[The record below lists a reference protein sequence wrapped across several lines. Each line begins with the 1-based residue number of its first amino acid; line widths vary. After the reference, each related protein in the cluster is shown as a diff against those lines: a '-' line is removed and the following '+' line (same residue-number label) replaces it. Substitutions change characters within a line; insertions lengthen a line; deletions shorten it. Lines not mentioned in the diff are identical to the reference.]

1 MGLFDKIKKNKDR
14 QSPQPVAN
22 SDQPKQADEQK
33 TESFDFG
40 GQELEIPKFP
50 EPNIPE
56 DKHEE
61 QQAQVELPKPVA
73 QIKKAVSRP
82 APRREVRMPEP
93 VRMKQAPEEPRF
105 PEPSFM
111 RQDFSGEG
119 SMMDADKPLF
129 VKIEKYQEAM
139 STIKAVKEKLKDA
152 QLVISKLERIK
163 LEEDKEIQA
172 WGRDIEAIKDKMIN
186 IDQILFEVNH

>member
-1 MGLFDKIKKNKDR
+1 MGLFDKIKKAKDK
-14 QSPQPVAN
+14 QDIPPIAN
-22 SDQPKQADEQK
+22 SDRPRPVDEQK
-33 TESFDFG
+33 GSFDFG

-61 QQAQVELPKPVA
+61 QQAAPVELPKPVA

-82 APRREVRMPEP
+82 APKREVKMPEQP
-93 VRMKQAPEEPRF
+93 RMRQAPEEPRF

-111 RQDFSGEG
+111 RQDFSAQG

-139 STIKAVKEKLKDA
+139 STIKLVKEKLKDA

-163 LEEDKEIQA
+163 IEEDKEIQS